1 MKVYYY
7 LESKISGILNLKI
20 ISEELMRR
28 LLIALLAMFLILAV
42 LSCSMSDNLVAKVG
56 SRKITVEQFK
66 AELAKSYGKKENYQT
81 VTKEQ
86 KEQVLNTLAKRERE
100 LCQAYDMDLDKDESI
115 LKELNYDRENMIL
128 QKLFEAEIVDK
139 LVSEEE
145 MRAYYEKLRVEYH
158 AAHILIAYQG
168 AYRASVSRSKE
179 DAGKLV
185 EKLRAEAVNGK
196 DFNELAL
203 KNSDDPSAATNRGD
217 LGFFTADRMVPEFS
231 AACMIMQPGEISPV
245 VETDYGL
252 HLVKLIEK
260 RDNPR
265 FDQNGFEAA
274 KQQLKM
280 QMTAPHRE
288 RGMKMWEDFL
298 AGVREKAGFK
308 PADENIGKASAR
320 ANELEQAQNFKIESF
335 SDEDKK
341 LVLATWN
348 DGKYTLGDLFDIYTQ
363 SFTILG
369 KHMLQT
375 EQLSQDVVNFA
386 TQRRL
391 LLTEAGKRG
400 FTADST
406 INAEYNKR
414 LEHRMA
420 GLVQNKQVRDK
431 VDESDA
437 ELLKY
442 YQENPAEFTKEAMIE
457 LWEVSVKDEKQAQK
471 IYEMAKAG
479 QNFET
484 LAEKYTEDTFYK
496 PKKGY
501 VDFKRLKG
509 RGTVSESAFELGPNA
524 IGGPV
529 KYNNNWVVFKTG
541 ELKPAEVRPFEEMKN
556 VVKSKM
562 KRVKTP
568 ERRTAW
574 EKELETAYKLK
585 INEKVL
591 EQI

>member
-1 MKVYYY
+1 MQRV
-7 LESKISGILNLKI
+7 LS
-20 ISEELMRR
+20 
-28 LLIALLAMFLILAV
+28 ALLAIVFIV
-42 LSCSMSDNLVAKVG
+42 SIQSCSMSDNLVAKVG
-56 SRKITVEQFK
+56 SRKITVEQYK
-66 AELAKSYGKKENYQT
+66 AELAKSYGKKENYLS

-115 LKELNYDRENMIL
+115 LKELNYDRQNMIL

-139 LVSEEE
+139 LVSEKEL
-145 MRAYYEKLRVEYH
+145 RDYYEKLRVEYH

-168 AYRASVSRSKE
+168 AFRASVSRSKE
-179 DAGKLV
+179 EAQKLV
-185 EKLRAEAVNGK
+185 EKLRAEAVSGK

-252 HLVKLIEK
+252 HLVKLLEK

-265 FDQNGFEAA
+265 FDQNGFEAS
-274 KQQLKM
+274 KLQLKM

-288 RGMKMWEDFL
+288 RGMKMWEDYMS
-298 AGVREKAGFK
+298 GIRETAEFK
-308 PADENIGKASAR
+308 PSDENIGKASAK
-320 ANELEQAQNFKIESF
+320 AKELEEAKNFKIESF
-335 SDEDKK
+335 SEEDKK
-341 LVLATWN
+341 LVLANWKN
-348 DGKYTLGDLFDIYTQ
+348 GKYTLGDLFDIYSQ

-369 KHMLQT
+369 KHMLQS
-375 EQLSQDVVNFA
+375 EQLKQDVINFA

-391 LLTEAGKRG
+391 LLDEAGKRG
-400 FTADST
+400 FDADST
-406 INAEYNKR
+406 INAEFQKR
-414 LEHRMA
+414 LEHRMT

-431 VDESDA
+431 IDESDEA
-437 ELLKY
+437 LMAY
-442 YQENPAEFTKEAMIE
+442 YLENPSEFTKEAMIE
-457 LWEVSVKDEKQAQK
+457 LWEVSVKDEKLAHK
-471 IYEMAKAG
+471 VYDLAKSG
-479 QNFET
+479 QDFEK
-484 LAEKYTEDTFYK
+484 LVEKYSEDTFYK

-501 VDFKRLKG
+501 LDFKRLKG
-509 RGTVSESAFELGPNA
+509 RGTVTEKAFELGPNA
-524 IGGPV
+524 LGGPV

-562 KRVKTP
+562 SRVKTP

-574 EKELETAYKLK
+574 EKELEAEYKLK
-585 INEKVL
+585 INQKVL